1 MMENNTPEKDPVA
14 DPVKDSRVAKKIKRK
29 EAKSRTAWNIRPY
42 LSIGLTAFIVL
53 ASSIVLYFFI
63 DRYNGA
69 SENISRLL
77 SILQPILLGTI
88 FAYLLNPLVNC
99 VQRGVKKFADSK
111 CNGNEKIK
119 KSSRTVG
126 VVTAMLL
133 LILTIVIFIQILVP
147 RLYETIEGLA
157 VTLPGQASRTSYWVQ
172 GILEENDVLAG
183 YADTIIKEGTSY
195 VESWLRTELLP
206 QSKEIISQ
214 VTSGIIV
221 FAKGIVNFLIG
232 LVVCIYVLMEK
243 DHFVGSFKKITYGL
257 FSAKTGNRLIKV
269 ARKSHSIF
277 SGFIVGKIIDSII
290 IGILCY
296 IILAIVHM
304 PYALLVSCIVGV
316 TNVVPFFGPYVG
328 AIPSF
333 LLILLENPTK
343 SIYFLIIILIL
354 QQVDGNIIGPK
365 ILGQSTGLSSFWVIF
380 AILLG
385 GGLFGFVGMLFGV
398 PTFAVIYYIFN
409 EIVKR
414 NLRAKRMPVSSKAF
428 LNVDSLDEDTRK
440 LKYKDKEEN

>member
-1 MMENNTPEKDPVA
+1 M
-14 DPVKDSRVAKKIKRK
+14 
-29 EAKSRTAWNIRPY
+29 
-42 LSIGLTAFIVL
+42 
-53 ASSIVLYFFI
+53 
-63 DRYNGA
+63 
-69 SENISRLL
+69 
-77 SILQPILLGTI
+77 
-88 FAYLLNPLVNC
+88 
-99 VQRGVKKFADSK
+99 
-111 CNGNEKIK
+111 
-119 KSSRTVG
+119 
-126 VVTAMLL
+126 
-133 LILTIVIFIQILVP
+133 VP

-257 FSAKTGNRLIKV
+257 FSAKTGNRFIKV

-414 NLRAKRMPVSSKAF
+414 NLRAKRMPVSAKAF